1 MLYERIAVIMSKN
14 VLVPRATFDK
24 ALDLLESLDVSS
36 HPNCYDF
43 YDLLVDLRIKAYRLE
58 ARDAYEKIISATGED
73 DRHDARI
80 DYLRIKK
87 DLRLFDSPVKD
98 VPF

>member
-1 MLYERIAVIMSKN
+1 MCKN
-14 VLVPRATFDK
+14 VLIPRATFDK
-24 ALDLLESLDVSS
+24 ALDLLDSLDVSS

-58 ARDAYEKIISATGED
+58 ARDAYERIISATGD
-73 DRHDARI
+73 DARHDARI
-80 DYLRIKK
+80 EYLKLK
-87 DLRLFDSPVKD
+87 NELRLFDAPVQD